1 MGGRVFVKCYNNQ
14 MNNHPFQCLGL
25 ASVETARH
33 FAFEGTEE
41 YTHGEGLATG
51 SKGMDRIQLLLSLTS
66 C

>member
-1 MGGRVFVKCYNNQ
+1 MD
-14 MNNHPFQCLGL
+14 NHPFQCLGL

-33 FAFEGTEE
+33 FAFTRKVEGTEE
-41 YTHGEGLATG
+41 YVHGEGLAIG